1 MSGLPDL
8 YAHPFSSYCW
18 KALIAFYEHD
28 LPFTLR
34 MVSPDEPENS
44 ARWAEL
50 WPFKRFPLLVDGD
63 LILGESS
70 IIAEHVDRRSGMP
83 RLIPADPDAALRVRM
98 LDRLF
103 DQQVMDPA
111 ARLVFNAIRP
121 EDKRDPMADEQVAAQ
136 LATSYA
142 WFDAH
147 LAGRTWAATDSFTL
161 ADLSAAPALFYADWI
176 IPIPDAHANLRAYR
190 ARLLAH
196 PSVARAVDGARP
208 YRHFFPLGA
217 PDRD

>member
-1 MSGLPDL
+1 MSIPDL

-34 MVSPDEPENS
+34 MVSPDEPENR

-63 LILGESS
+63 LVLGESS
-70 IIAEHVDRRSGMP
+70 IIAEHVDRRSGAP
-83 RLIPADPDAALRVRM
+83 RLIPEDAHAALQVRM

-121 EDKRDPMADEQVAAQ
+121 AGQRDPLADEQVAAQ

-147 LAGRTWAATDSFTL
+147 LAGRTWAATDGFTL

-176 IPIPDAHANLRAYR
+176 IPIPEAHANLRAYR

-196 PSVARAVDGARP
+196 PSVARAVDGA
-208 YRHFFPLGA
+208 
-217 PDRD
+217 

>member
-1 MSGLPDL
+1 MNTLPDL

-63 LILGESS
+63 LVLGESS
-70 IIAEHVDRRSGMP
+70 IIAEHVDRRSGAP
-83 RLIPADPDAALRVRM
+83 RLIPADPDAALQVRM

-111 ARLVFNAIRP
+111 ARLVFNAVRP
-121 EDKRDPMADEQVAAQ
+121 EGKADPMAEEQVAAQ

-147 LAGRTWAATDSFTL
+147 LAGRTWAATAEFTL

-176 IPIPDAHANLRAYR
+176 IPIPEVHANLRAYR
-190 ARLLAH
+190 ARLLAR

>member
-1 MSGLPDL
+1 MSFPDL

-34 MVSPDEPENS
+34 MVSPDEPENR

-63 LILGESS
+63 LVLGESS
-70 IIAEHVDRRSGMP
+70 IIAEHVDRRSGAP
-83 RLIPADPDAALRVRM
+83 RLIPEDAHAALQVRM

-121 EDKRDPMADEQVAAQ
+121 AGQRDPLADEQVAAQ

-147 LAGRTWAATDSFTL
+147 LAGRTWAATDGFTL

-176 IPIPDAHANLRAYR
+176 IPIPEAHANLRAYR

-196 PSVARAVDGARP
+196 PSVARAVDGA
-208 YRHFFPLGA
+208 
-217 PDRD
+217 